1 MEEDPGT
8 CSPAIGGGAPAING
22 YGKAVAGSL
31 KTGNHH
37 ATQEHVPV
45 VDMFMSEEPSTLSK
59 SMPTLPATTSVLE
72 SPEPVSEQGDEDVAD
87 KVGSIIVPEVGMS
100 FNQRMK
106 PMRCTT
112 HMLVRLGSVLGRA
125 IKSATQM
132 TIIYRKNISSE
143 GYTTNTES
151 SKDTARSGCN
161 ARVQF
166 RVSREGV
173 WTMQKVVLDH
183 NHYLASPNKSHKL
196 RSQRHVIEADRMLI
210 GQIREAGMKPAQVY
224 EFMKQFYGGA
234 DKVPFSRMDC
244 NNEIGLQLDKKD
256 GRIANF
262 FWTDGQSIMDYACFG
277 DAVSFD
283 TIFQTNKF
291 EMPFAPLLVTNHHK
305 QTVIFGA
312 ALIFNETI
320 ESFVWL
326 FETFLTAMS
335 GKHPSTIF
343 TDQDA
348 AMAGAVAYVF
358 PNTSHRLCIW
368 HIYLNAAKHLGHVIH
383 KFPEEFLPAF
393 KRCVY
398 EDRSEEYFI
407 KKWNELCAKY
417 GLEDNLWMQN
427 LYNLRQKWAAVYRDS
442 FTADMTLTQRSEGMN
457 NVFKNRFHRKL
468 GLSELLVECDKVSGT
483 LRENEL
489 DEDFKSHIKNP
500 NTYARNLP
508 LLKTATESYTRRMY
522 KEFEEEFK
530 EQFSYS
536 CKLLKNEG
544 SISTF
549 MVTHMYS
556 DYGATVVFDNAD
568 MTITCSCRMYESI
581 GLLCK
586 HAFKVFDRNDV
597 FILPSRYIMNRWT
610 KYAKREF
617 YIEKKRARL
626 SRRATSLAL
635 KCSVSKPL
643 LHDLEKAFD
652 KLELEADD
660 SLGKMQE
667 NEVPVVEKESGT
679 DKEINAG
686 ITGAIAPTFEN
697 DMYGQSSTMVA
708 PLMQGGY
715 ANATM
720 PIFVNDLHGQGIPST
735 MAAPLMQGGY
745 TSLIVGVQQDATISS
760 SARKDQSGLE
770 RGTECERVQ

>member
-1 MEEDPGT
+1 
-8 CSPAIGGGAPAING
+8 
-22 YGKAVAGSL
+22 
-31 KTGNHH
+31 
-37 ATQEHVPV
+37 
-45 VDMFMSEEPSTLSK
+45 
-59 SMPTLPATTSVLE
+59 
-72 SPEPVSEQGDEDVAD
+72 
-87 KVGSIIVPEVGMS
+87 
-100 FNQRMK
+100 
-106 PMRCTT
+106 
-112 HMLVRLGSVLGRA
+112 
-125 IKSATQM
+125 
-132 TIIYRKNISSE
+132 
-143 GYTTNTES
+143 
-151 SKDTARSGCN
+151 
-161 ARVQF
+161 
-166 RVSREGV
+166 
-173 WTMQKVVLDH
+173 
-183 NHYLASPNKSHKL
+183 
-196 RSQRHVIEADRMLI
+196 
-210 GQIREAGMKPAQVY
+210 
-224 EFMKQFYGGA
+224 
-234 DKVPFSRMDC
+234 
-244 NNEIGLQLDKKD
+244 
-256 GRIANF
+256 
-262 FWTDGQSIMDYACFG
+262 MDYACFG

-283 TIFQTNKF
+283 TPFQTNKF
-291 EMPFAPLLVTNHHK
+291 EMPFAPLLGTNHHK
-305 QTVIFGA
+305 QTIIFDA

-326 FETFLTAMS
+326 FETFLTTMS

-442 FTADMTLTQRSEGMN
+442 FTADMTSTRSN
-457 NVFKNRFHRKL
+457 NRFRRKL
-468 GLSELLVECDKVSGT
+468 GLYELLVECDKVS
-483 LRENEL
+483 LYVKMSWMKILN
-489 DEDFKSHIKNP
+489 HNP
-500 NTYARNLP
+500 NTYARNLL
-508 LLKTATESYTRRMY
+508 LLKTVAESYTRRMY
-522 KEFEEEFK
+522 KEFEEE
-530 EQFSYS
+530 
-536 CKLLKNEG
+536 LKSNFHIHNEG

-556 DYGATVVFDNAD
+556 DYGATIVFDNAD

-597 FILPSRYIMNRWT
+597 FILPSRYMMNRWT

-617 YIEKKRARL
+617 YIEKKGVENENLKAYAARL

-686 ITGAIAPTFEN
+686 STGAIAPTFEN

-745 TSLIVGVQQDATISS
+745 TSLILGVQQDATISS
-760 SARKDQSGLE
+760 SAR
-770 RGTECERVQ
+770 